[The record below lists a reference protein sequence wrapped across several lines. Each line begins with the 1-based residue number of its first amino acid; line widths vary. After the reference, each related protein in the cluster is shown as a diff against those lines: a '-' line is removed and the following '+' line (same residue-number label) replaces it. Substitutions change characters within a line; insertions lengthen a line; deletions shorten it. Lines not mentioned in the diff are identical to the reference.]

1 MSKLDDTI
9 GKKVFKIEI
18 EDGQDADVQKKGAF
32 ENKIQKIDFHFETP
46 VEKRT
51 RLQEVGSLGRKI
63 IENGIKAGV
72 PLMNIDR
79 MREGGENLGEKSK
92 AMVNYLGEIRK
103 NVHVGWWDVVDI
115 TRVLAGD
122 ETAFVGLL
130 KRHGGEFIEIL
141 KFVSQDA
148 SEMAPEFLAKV
159 RESFQK
165 AAGDPTV
172 IAFVDAHGDEI
183 AGIVGRQVAKKAV
196 SSGRIQTAVNHP
208 IVKKGMPLIGRLLRK
223 K

>member
-1 MSKLDDTI
+1 MSKLDDAI

-18 EDGQDADVQKKGAF
+18 EDGPDANAPKKELF
-32 ENKIQKIDFHFETP
+32 ENKIQETDLHFETP

-79 MREGGENLGEKSK
+79 IREGGGNLGEKSK
-92 AMVNYLGEIRK
+92 AMVSYLGEIRK

-130 KRHGGEFIEIL
+130 KRHGGEFYEIL
-141 KFVSQDA
+141 KYVSHDA
-148 SEMAPEFLAKV
+148 SEMAPVFLTKIK
-159 RESFQK
+159 EDFQN
-165 AAGDPTV
+165 AADDPAV
-172 IAFVDAHGDEI
+172 IAFIDAHGNEI
-183 AGIVGRQVAKKAV
+183 AEIVGQKVAKKAA
-196 SSGRIQTAVNHP
+196 SSGRIQTAANHQL
-208 IVKKGMPLIGRLLRK
+208 VKKGIPLIGKFLRK